1 MAGGSRAQTMR
12 PSSYPSKQS
21 LGLAA
26 LAAFPVALRTLVLGG
41 LLALTVAAP
50 AGAAT
55 VTVKPGAAFNKT
67 TVVKQPATVRGYLG
81 LKKQRDGYNDI
92 QLAGAK
98 LATGGKLK
106 LTLGVPAGTPLGR
119 YRLHLCADEQCRR
132 SGKVNVVDDGVK
144 TEIRA
149 LSDAFPETDESGDE
163 EDIARTSA
171 SLCKAVH
178 PAQKFTE
185 KAALASLDR
194 FLTTTA
200 GADAMRAFATSPD
213 SKSAGAARAAAVA
226 AITVGSPGGA
236 LAASLRV
243 QQLQPRRMEPLLNV
257 AGLAVSVGRPNEA
270 MALLDA
276 AATRVEDGGAPMGI
290 AHRSSALATRAAALN
305 LLGRYK
311 EAQRVADAVLAGE
324 PALTEV
330 ATTAGVAHA
339 CLGDITGAV
348 QLVRKGRRR
357 NGGVPRA
364 DISGGKASKLRP
376 IQLPALPVNA
386 LAMNDYYKD
395 EMQRA
400 FSELGGF
407 INRRNQYEAAV
418 RAYEDGLPLAAR
430 KHLNGI
436 QSLAYRVV
444 ENPAIEAHRVEINRQ
459 STLIADEICVI
470 FGDFC
475 SADSKYDTWQDEAG
489 AACAQQGSGCYKREM
504 LARCEPAA
512 KLVHQSVLA
521 HVTAIDRE
529 QQALHAISSTM
540 TSGYAAHLFDDSA
553 HRLVLLAI
561 EEEESA
567 LHAEA
572 AQAIQGWTGSLSARG
587 EYCVS
592 QPVEPAQVG
601 ASTAAGADDAG
612 KCPDWL
618 KGVSISID
626 LGPAKAKVSCKE
638 IKLGADL
645 GKGWITAFGEV
656 AYDPRAGRLTVVGGS
671 KASAKL
677 EGVGKADLVGP
688 VSDGQRPG
696 RRGRRLA
703 RRTERLRDRGSARGQ
718 GLRQGRGHLVRAG
731 GQGAVRVAERPLR
744 GPRPR
749 SGAQPVSRRRRS
761 SGGG

>member
-1 MAGGSRAQTMR
+1 
-12 PSSYPSKQS
+12 
-21 LGLAA
+21 
-26 LAAFPVALRTLVLGG
+26 
-41 LLALTVAAP
+41 
-50 AGAAT
+50 
-55 VTVKPGAAFNKT
+55 
-67 TVVKQPATVRGYLG
+67 
-81 LKKQRDGYNDI
+81 
-92 QLAGAK
+92 
-98 LATGGKLK
+98 
-106 LTLGVPAGTPLGR
+106 
-119 YRLHLCADEQCRR
+119 
-132 SGKVNVVDDGVK
+132 
-144 TEIRA
+144 
-149 LSDAFPETDESGDE
+149 
-163 EDIARTSA
+163 
-171 SLCKAVH
+171 
-178 PAQKFTE
+178 
-185 KAALASLDR
+185 
-194 FLTTTA
+194 
-200 GADAMRAFATSPD
+200 
-213 SKSAGAARAAAVA
+213 
-226 AITVGSPGGA
+226 
-236 LAASLRV
+236 
-243 QQLQPRRMEPLLNV
+243 
-257 AGLAVSVGRPNEA
+257 
-270 MALLDA
+270 
-276 AATRVEDGGAPMGI
+276 
-290 AHRSSALATRAAALN
+290 
-305 LLGRYK
+305 
-311 EAQRVADAVLAGE
+311 
-324 PALTEV
+324 
-330 ATTAGVAHA
+330 
-339 CLGDITGAV
+339 
-348 QLVRKGRRR
+348 
-357 NGGVPRA
+357 
-364 DISGGKASKLRP
+364 
-376 IQLPALPVNA
+376 
-386 LAMNDYYKD
+386 MNDYYKD

-400 FSELGGF
+400 FSELDGF
-407 INRRNQYEAAV
+407 IDRRNQYEAAV

-444 ENPAIEAHRVEINRQ
+444 ENPAIEAHRVEINKQ

-567 LHAEA
+567 LHSEA
-572 AQAIQGWTGSLSARG
+572 AQAIQGWTGSLTARG

-626 LGPAKAKVSCKE
+626 LGPAKAKVNCKE

-677 EGVGKADLVGP
+677 EGVGKADFKSGLYLTVSSQGVEDAGWRVGP
-688 VSDGQRPG
+688 SVSATAGPLEVKAFGKDEDISFVPVVKALYESR
-696 RRGRRLA
+696 A
-703 RRTERLRDRGSARGQ
+703 SAPRSP
-718 GLRQGRGHLVRAG
+718 A
-731 GQGAVRVAERPLR
+731 AERNLSR
-744 GPRPR
+744 L
-749 SGAQPVSRRRRS
+749 SRRRRS